1 MPEMYLRQQG
11 FTYSTWGPFTINKE
25 KIQKFKE
32 TWDSKYIYPNEL
44 DKACFW
50 YKIAYGYFKD
60 LIRRTASDKILGDK
74 TFNIAK
80 NPKYDGYQKGLTWMV
95 YKFFDKKTSSGGIKN
110 EIMPKKE
117 LVLVIAWFRVHLTIN
132 LASDN

>member
-1 MPEMYLRQQG
+1 MH
-11 FTYSTWGPFTINKE
+11 
-25 KIQKFKE
+25 
-32 TWDSKYIYPNEL
+32 
-44 DKACFW
+44 DKA
-50 YKIAYGYFKD
+50 
-60 LIRRTASDKILGDK
+60 
-74 TFNIAK
+74 FNIAK

-117 LVLVIAWFRVHLTIN
+117 LVLVIAWFRVQLTIN